1 MLSTLKSLY
10 NPPWAMPNSPLNWLF
25 PNSILLLL
33 AHSVEASIALDKIF
47 LSFVNFEHSSKTI
60 RMSELRQEV
69 KDTFRVGDIVGIDHK
84 KISSSEDFRIYKIN
98 NKNIKVQSLRDNSE
112 YTVSPSLLVKR

>member
-1 MLSTLKSLY
+1 MLNLNEVLEFIKNSNDKSDLKSIY
-10 NPPWAMPNSPLNWLF
+10 NAYS
-25 PNSILLLL
+25 
-33 AHSVEASIALDKIF
+33 
-47 LSFVNFEHSSKTI
+47 I

-84 KISSSEDFRIYKIN
+84 KISPSENFRIYKIN
-98 NKNIKVQSLRDNSE
+98 NKNIKVQSSRDNSQ

>member
-1 MLSTLKSLY
+1 MSNLSEVLEFIKNSEKSELKSIY
-10 NPPWAMPNSPLNWLF
+10 DAY
-25 PNSILLLL
+25 
-33 AHSVEASIALDKIF
+33 A
-47 LSFVNFEHSSKTI
+47 I
-60 RMSELRQEV
+60 RMSEL
-69 KDTFRVGDIVGIDHK
+69 KNDIKNTFRVGDIVGIDHK